1 MHKHIPSSVKEQ
13 LVVMSSH
20 MPSSC
25 VARITGVNVRT
36 VQQVIALAE
45 QTGSVTRKPLQ
56 ARKPRKLNALD
67 VNVGSTMWH
76 TFQCAVSHIYPVPWS
91 LYPAH
96 SRYLSQRTPARTT
109 QCTAHPCLDSHN
121 FENIEVL
128 RFYSK
133 AGQLSTFYSG
143 LVSHQWHARYH
154 NLLLSVMKT
163 KELNTRSTSLR
174 TINLI
179 SLYSWTS
186 QYVIKSPQGVH
197 MHGAQLEVVLACM
210 TIL

>member
-1 MHKHIPSSVKEQ
+1 MISTSPFDLSADVGRQPATDAATTHQVFEFSSITSMHKHIPSSVKEQ

-76 TFQCAVSHIYPVPWS
+76 TFQCAVSHIYPVP
-91 LYPAH
+91 
-96 SRYLSQRTPARTT
+96 
-109 QCTAHPCLDSHN
+109 
-121 FENIEVL
+121 
-128 RFYSK
+128 
-133 AGQLSTFYSG
+133 
-143 LVSHQWHARYH
+143 
-154 NLLLSVMKT
+154 
-163 KELNTRSTSLR
+163 
-174 TINLI
+174 
-179 SLYSWTS
+179 
-186 QYVIKSPQGVH
+186 
-197 MHGAQLEVVLACM
+197 
-210 TIL
+210 